1 MLNSKINILFF
12 LSLFLFC
19 SVFPQQKEIAD
30 KQTELGGLREQI
42 ESLEL
47 ELKDI
52 GNKEKQNYN
61 VIEKYSKQ
69 NHLINKLINNY
80 RTDVREKEKEITSL
94 QKEIASLEN
103 TTKKLKD
110 NYAKYISSVYKGTY
124 KSDLMYILDAESL
137 QQAVLRYKYLQ
148 EFSSQRKKDLE
159 KIKQN
164 KEQLVEAKVR
174 LNKERAT
181 KNDLLL
187 VKEKEEKVLQ
197 NQISERKQI
206 VSRLRNNKSALKK
219 ELDAKK
225 MAEKEIRNLITRLI
239 EKEEARKRE
248 EAKRLAEAKSAT
260 RHTVKGEISS
270 KPVDDAIL
278 PQTFSEVN
286 NLSSF
291 ANLRGRMSWPISK
304 GTIIRK
310 YGENTNSQLKTVTI
324 NYGIDIKT
332 SGDLNVRAVA
342 DGIVSTIDW
351 LPGYGSILI
360 LTHKDGFRTVYGHL
374 SSITVTEGERIRPG
388 EIIGKVGESL
398 EGNILHFE
406 VWNQRNNQNP
416 EIWLAKR

>member
-1 MLNSKINILFF
+1 MLNCKINILFF
-12 LSLFLFC
+12 YAFFLLG
-19 SVFPQQKEIAD
+19 SVLPQQKEIAD

-42 ESLEL
+42 ESIER

-52 GNKEKQNYN
+52 GHKEKQNYN

-159 KIKQN
+159 KIKRN
-164 KEQLVEAKVR
+164 KEQLVEARIR

-181 KNDLLL
+181 KNDLLS

-225 MAEKEIRNLITRLI
+225 MAEKEIRKLITRLI

-248 EAKRLAEAKSAT
+248 EAKRLAEAKSAVRT
-260 RHTVKGEISS
+260 TVKGDVSG
-270 KPVDDAIL
+270 KTVDDALL

-304 GTIIRK
+304 GTIIKK

-324 NYGIDIKT
+324 NYGIDIKA

>member
-1 MLNSKINILFF
+1 MLNCKFNILFF
-12 LSLFLFC
+12 LSVFLFC

-42 ESLEL
+42 ESLER

-61 VIEKYSKQ
+61 VIEKYGKQ

-124 KSDLMYILDAESL
+124 KSNLMYILDAESL

-159 KIKQN
+159 KIKRN
-164 KEQLVEAKVR
+164 KEELVEARVR

-206 VSRLRNNKSALKK
+206 VSRLKNDKSALRK

-225 MAEKEIRNLITRLI
+225 IAEKEIRNLITRLI

-260 RHTVKGEISS
+260 RHTVKGEESS

-324 NYGIDIKT
+324 NYGIDIKA
-332 SGDLNVRAVA
+332 SGDLSVRAVA

-374 SSITVTEGERIRPG
+374 SSITVTEGERVRPG
-388 EIIGKVGESL
+388 EMIGKVGESL

-416 EIWLAKR
+416 EIWLAKK

>member
-1 MLNSKINILFF
+1 MLNCKINILFF
-12 LSLFLFC
+12 YAFFLLG
-19 SVFPQQKEIAD
+19 SVLPQQKEIAD

-42 ESLEL
+42 ESIER

-52 GNKEKQNYN
+52 GHKEKQNYN

-159 KIKQN
+159 KIKRN
-164 KEQLVEAKVR
+164 KEQLVEARIR

-181 KNDLLL
+181 KNDLLS

-225 MAEKEIRNLITRLI
+225 MAEKEIRKLITRLI

-304 GTIIRK
+304 GTITRK

-324 NYGIDIKT
+324 NYGIDIKA

>member
-1 MLNSKINILFF
+1 MLNSKINNLFF

-270 KPVDDAIL
+270 KPVDDAIH

-304 GTIIRK
+304 GTITRK

-324 NYGIDIKT
+324 NYGIDIKA

-416 EIWLAKR
+416 EIWLTKR

>member
-1 MLNSKINILFF
+1 MILFF
-12 LSLFLFC
+12 AASIL
-19 SVFPQQKEIAD
+19 PQQQEITTRQ
-30 KQTELGGLREQI
+30 KELGGLREQI
-42 ESLEL
+42 ESLER

-52 GNKEKQNYN
+52 GQKEKQNYN

-69 NHLINKLINNY
+69 NHLINKVINSY
-80 RTDVREKEKEITSL
+80 RTDVKEKEYQIAAIQKEITSL
-94 QKEIASLEN
+94 EK
-103 TTKKLKD
+103 TTKKLIE
-110 NYAKYISSVYKGTY
+110 NYARYISAVYKGTY

-164 KEQLVEAKVR
+164 KDQLVEARAR
-174 LNKERAT
+174 LNKERQT
-181 KNDLLL
+181 KNSLLAE
-187 VKEKEEKVLQ
+187 KEKEEKVLQ
-197 NQISERKQI
+197 KQISEKKQI
-206 VSRLRNNKSALKK
+206 VSRLKNDKNALRK

-239 EKEEARKRE
+239 EKEEARKKE
-248 EAKRLAEAKSAT
+248 ETRRLAEAKLSAKT
-260 RHTVKGEISS
+260 NVKGEL
-270 KPVDDAIL
+270 PVKTVDETEL

-304 GTIIRK
+304 GNIIRK
-310 YGENTNSQLKTVTI
+310 YGENTNAQLKTVTI
-324 NYGIDIKT
+324 NYGIDIKA
-332 SGDLNVRAVA
+332 SSDLNVRAVA
-342 DGIVSTIDW
+342 DGIVSAIDW

-374 SSITVTEGERIRPG
+374 SSITVTEGERVRPG

-416 EIWLAKR
+416 EIWLAKK

>member
-1 MLNSKINILFF
+1 MLNCKINILFF
-12 LSLFLFC
+12 YAFFLLG
-19 SVFPQQKEIAD
+19 SVLPQQKEIAD

-42 ESLEL
+42 ESIER

-52 GNKEKQNYN
+52 GHKEKQNYN

-124 KSDLMYILDAESL
+124 KSDLMYLLDAESL
-137 QQAVLRYKYLQ
+137 KQAVLRYKYLQ

-159 KIKQN
+159 KIKRN
-164 KEQLVEAKVR
+164 KEQLVEARIR

-181 KNDLLL
+181 KNDLLS

-248 EAKRLAEAKSAT
+248 EAKRLAEAKSAVRT
-260 RHTVKGEISS
+260 TVKGDVSG
-270 KPVDDAIL
+270 KTVDDALL

-304 GTIIRK
+304 GTIIKK

-324 NYGIDIKT
+324 NYGIDIKA
-332 SGDLNVRAVA
+332 SGDLSVRAVA

-374 SSITVTEGERIRPG
+374 SSITVTEGERVRPG
-388 EIIGKVGESL
+388 EVIGKVGESL

>member
-1 MLNSKINILFF
+1 MIISKVNLPFLLIL
-12 LSLFLFC
+12 LF
-19 SVFPQQKEIAD
+19 VVTIFPQQKEIATR
-30 KQTELGGLREQI
+30 QQELGGLREQI
-42 ESLEL
+42 ESLEQ
-47 ELKDI
+47 ELKEI
-52 GNKEKQNYN
+52 GRKEKQNYD
-61 VIEKYSKQ
+61 VIEKFNKQ
-69 NHLINKLINNY
+69 NHLINKLINSY
-80 RTDVREKEKEITSL
+80 RTEVREKETQIAAF
-94 QKEIASLEN
+94 QKDIASLEK

-110 NYAKYISSVYKGTY
+110 NYARYISAVYKGTY

-164 KEQLVEAKVR
+164 KEQLVEARVR
-174 LNKERAT
+174 LNKERGA
-181 KNDLLL
+181 KNDLLSI
-187 VKEKEEKVLQ
+187 KEKEEKVLQ
-197 NQISERKQI
+197 KQISERKQI
-206 VSRLRNNKSALKK
+206 VSRLKNDKNALRK

-239 EKEEARKRE
+239 EKEEARKKE
-248 EAKRLAEAKSAT
+248 EARRLAESKTLTKSP
-260 RHTVKGEISS
+260 VKGEISS

-310 YGENTNSQLKTVTI
+310 YGESTNAQLKTVTI
-324 NYGIDIKT
+324 NYGIDIKA
-332 SGDLNVRAVA
+332 SGDLNVKAVA
-342 DGIVSTIDW
+342 DGIVSAIDW

>member
-1 MLNSKINILFF
+1 MIISKVNLPFLLIL
-12 LSLFLFC
+12 LF
-19 SVFPQQKEIAD
+19 VVTIFPQQKEIATR
-30 KQTELGGLREQI
+30 QQELGGLREQI
-42 ESLEL
+42 ESLEQ
-47 ELKDI
+47 ELKEI
-52 GNKEKQNYN
+52 GRKEKQNYD
-61 VIEKYSKQ
+61 VIEKFNKQ
-69 NHLINKLINNY
+69 NHLINKLINSY
-80 RTDVREKEKEITSL
+80 RTEVREKETQIAAF
-94 QKEIASLEN
+94 QKDIASLEK

-110 NYAKYISSVYKGTY
+110 NYARYISAVYKGTY

-164 KEQLVEAKVR
+164 KEQLVEARVR
-174 LNKERAT
+174 LNKERGA
-181 KNDLLL
+181 KNDLLSI
-187 VKEKEEKVLQ
+187 KEKEEKVLQ
-197 NQISERKQI
+197 KQISERKQI
-206 VSRLRNNKSALKK
+206 VSRLKNDKNALRK

-239 EKEEARKRE
+239 EKEEARKKE
-248 EAKRLAEAKSAT
+248 EARRLAESKTLTKSP
-260 RHTVKGEISS
+260 VKGEISS

-310 YGENTNSQLKTVTI
+310 YGESTNAQLKTVTI
-324 NYGIDIKT
+324 NYGIDIKA
-332 SGDLNVRAVA
+332 SGDLSVRAVA
-342 DGIVSTIDW
+342 DGIVSAIDW

-374 SSITVTEGERIRPG
+374 SSISVTEGERVRPG

>member
-1 MLNSKINILFF
+1 MIISKVNLPFLLIL
-12 LSLFLFC
+12 LF
-19 SVFPQQKEIAD
+19 VVTIFPQQKEIATR
-30 KQTELGGLREQI
+30 QQELGGLREQI
-42 ESLEL
+42 ESLEQ
-47 ELKDI
+47 ELKEI
-52 GNKEKQNYN
+52 GRKEKQNYD
-61 VIEKYSKQ
+61 VIEKFNKQ
-69 NHLINKLINNY
+69 NHLINKLINSY
-80 RTDVREKEKEITSL
+80 RTEVREKETQIAAF
-94 QKEIASLEN
+94 QKDIASLEK

-110 NYAKYISSVYKGTY
+110 NYARYISAVYKGTY

-164 KEQLVEAKVR
+164 KEQLVEARVR
-174 LNKERAT
+174 LNKERGA
-181 KNDLLL
+181 KNDLLSI
-187 VKEKEEKVLQ
+187 KEKEEKVLQ
-197 NQISERKQI
+197 KQISERKQI
-206 VSRLRNNKSALKK
+206 VSRLKNDKNALRK

-239 EKEEARKRE
+239 EKEEARKKE
-248 EAKRLAEAKSAT
+248 EARRLAESKTLTKSP
-260 RHTVKGEISS
+260 VKGEISS

-310 YGENTNSQLKTVTI
+310 YGESTNAQLKTVTI
-324 NYGIDIKT
+324 NYGIDIKA
-332 SGDLNVRAVA
+332 SGDLSVRAVA
-342 DGIVSTIDW
+342 DGIVSAIDW

-374 SSITVTEGERIRPG
+374 SSISVTEGERIRPG

>member
-1 MLNSKINILFF
+1 MLNCKINILFF
-12 LSLFLFC
+12 YAFFLLG
-19 SVFPQQKEIAD
+19 SVLPQQKEIAD

-42 ESLEL
+42 ESIER

-52 GNKEKQNYN
+52 GHKEKQNYN

-124 KSDLMYILDAESL
+124 KSDLMYLLDAESL
-137 QQAVLRYKYLQ
+137 KQAVLRYKYLQ

-159 KIKQN
+159 KIKRN
-164 KEQLVEAKVR
+164 KEQLVEARIR

-181 KNDLLL
+181 KNDLLS

-225 MAEKEIRNLITRLI
+225 MAEKEIRKLITRLI

-304 GTIIRK
+304 GTITRK

-324 NYGIDIKT
+324 NYGIDIKA
-332 SGDLNVRAVA
+332 SGDLSVRAVA

-374 SSITVTEGERIRPG
+374 SSITVTEGERVRPG
-388 EIIGKVGESL
+388 EVIGKVGESL

-416 EIWLAKR
+416 DIWLAKR